1 MIEKLIQPRW
11 FGAILIALTSIQSFW
26 YAPYGLG
33 GSDEGA
39 LLATAGRILRGDV
52 FYQNIDAYPFPGS
65 HYLLA
70 LAMALFG
77 EHLAVARFLAG
88 LIYGG
93 IVVILYAT
101 ALRLL
106 DRSRAALFGIA
117 LLGCKF
123 LAWPA
128 YTSYFYWDL
137 SFLAACVA
145 VFLFLR
151 GADRSARGPMIGI
164 GAAIGIAFISKQSIG
179 IYLGLAIALWLM
191 FEWFLN
197 REDGSENPLPLR
209 QLLYLGVGFS
219 LAAAPMILYFA
230 AKGLLPQMIYSGL
243 IRPFTDYADTS
254 GISFAKPLRWWEF
267 GSLQGAKQFF
277 YYPVSYW
284 TVMRKGLL
292 PGGEGAYGAYWVA
305 GEVFV
310 RWIYTSLPV
319 AFSAAAVL
327 CVRGRKQFQ
336 QSETRRFA
344 AFALLCGAITA
355 SAFPRADFTHLMGV
369 YPMIL
374 LLIFAC
380 VGRLTGMEA
389 AGLRARYLRACEA
402 VGVAILALLFL
413 GLGMARHAGM
423 TTHIDLPKADLYVF
437 PEDSYR
443 ASVVRFL
450 IDELPEDAPLFIY
463 GHEAHYYFLSGH
475 YFSWPFLQLYPGQA
489 GGDEGRS
496 LTAMLQLDP
505 PPFVIQG
512 FLNFPGVPNLT
523 TYTPVLHE
531 FLKAGYEVDDRAFQR
546 YATVSGKPPNR
557 YWLQFMRLKQ
567 NSRSENRPGNGPGLP
582 PR

>member
-1 MIEKLIQPRW
+1 LIERLIQPRL
-11 FGAILIALTSIQSFW
+11 FGGILIALTAIQSLW

-52 FYQNIDAYPFPGS
+52 FYESIDAYPFPGS

-70 LAMALFG
+70 FAMSLFG

-101 ALRLL
+101 ALELL

-145 VFLFLR
+145 VFLLLR
-151 GADRSARGPMIGI
+151 SSDRSARGPMIGV
-164 GAAIGIAFISKQSIG
+164 GAAVGIAFISKQSLG
-179 IYLGLAIALWLM
+179 IYLGLAIALLLVL
-191 FEWFLN
+191 EWFLN
-197 REDGSENPLPLR
+197 RAGPRENHSLLR
-209 QLLYLGVGFS
+209 PMGYLGLGFS

-230 AKGLLPQMIYSGL
+230 AKGLFPQMIYSGL
-243 IRPFTDYADTS
+243 IRPFTDYAESS
-254 GISFAKPLRWWEF
+254 GISFGKPLRWWEF
-267 GSLQGAKQFF
+267 GSLQGSKQFF

-310 RWIYTSLPV
+310 RWIYSSLPL
-319 AFSAAAVL
+319 AFGAAAVL
-327 CVRGRKQFQ
+327 CARGRKQFRQ
-336 QSETRRFA
+336 PEIQRFA
-344 AFALLCGAITA
+344 ALALLCGAITG
-355 SAFPRADFTHLMGV
+355 SAFPRADFTHMMGV

-380 VGRLTGMEA
+380 VGRLAAMERP
-389 AGLRARYLRACEA
+389 GLRARYLRAGEG

-413 GLGMARHAGM
+413 GLGLARHAGM

-437 PEDSYR
+437 PEDAYR

-496 LTAMLQLDP
+496 LTAMLTLDP

-531 FLKAGYEVDDRAFQR
+531 FLKARYELDDRAFER
-546 YATVSGKPPNR
+546 YATASGKPPNR
-557 YWLQFMRLKQ
+557 YWLQLMRLK
-567 NSRSENRPGNGPGLP
+567 RSSASGNQPTKRPMLS